1 MVIDSPPPDI
11 ITDQIIEI
19 DKRLD
24 IIEDAVFPLGIDL
37 RKIKPETI
45 RKIFR
50 PLTDGTDDIG
60 KVADSID
67 REANI
72 YCVNFREDANRLRS
86 FSFRLRAIA
95 ERTKQ

>member
-1 MVIDSPPPDI
+1 VVIDLPPPDI

-45 RKIFR
+45 RKIFG
-50 PLTDGTDDIG
+50 PLTDGADDIG

-67 REANI
+67 REDETINH
-72 YCVNFREDANRLRS
+72 
-86 FSFRLRAIA
+86 
-95 ERTKQ
+95 RTVQMENECRQ

>member
-1 MVIDSPPPDI
+1 MVIDLPPPDI

-45 RKIFR
+45 RKIFG
-50 PLTDGTDDIG
+50 PLTDGADDIG

-67 REANI
+67 REANL
-72 YCVNFREDANRLRS
+72 YCVSFREDANRLRS

-95 ERTKQ
+95 EKMKQ